1 MLSRI
6 GCECVS
12 VTALRTQLGV
22 TAVRG
27 DAAVAT
33 GREQQKRGEDW
44 TDTHGQMPLVRM
56 LRFDKRARQWHFGSD
71 DVLRHQP
78 I

>member
-1 MLSRI
+1 MLCGI

-12 VTALRTQLGV
+12 VTPLRTQLGV
-22 TAVRG
+22 PAVRG

-44 TDTHGQMPLVRM
+44 TDTHGQMPLVTM
-56 LRFDKRARQWHFGSD
+56 LRFDKRARQWHFGRD

>member
-1 MLSRI
+1 MLSHI
-6 GCECVS
+6 GYERVC
-12 VTALRTQLGV
+12 VTALHTQLDV
-22 TAVRG
+22 AAVRG
-27 DAAVAT
+27 DTAVAA
-33 GREQQKRGEDW
+33 GREEQKRGENW
-44 TDTHGQMPLVRM
+44 TDTHGQMPLVTM

>member
-1 MLSRI
+1 MLCCI
-6 GCECVS
+6 GYECVS

-22 TAVRG
+22 PAVGG

-33 GREQQKRGEDW
+33 GREQQKQGKDW
-44 TDTHGQMPLVRM
+44 TDTHGQMPLVTM

>member
-1 MLSRI
+1 
-6 GCECVS
+6 
-12 VTALRTQLGV
+12 
-22 TAVRG
+22 
-27 DAAVAT
+27 
-33 GREQQKRGEDW
+33 
-44 TDTHGQMPLVRM
+44 MPLVRV